1 MPCPSGTWGLSCVFP
16 SARGLDY
23 APGVRNRLL
32 WVSGLG
38 FSFVWST
45 FAAPALGADDAARAA
60 ARRMATAGVEAFQ
73 KDDYAVAVDKLDRAY
88 KMLPVPSI
96 GLWLAR
102 ALAKQGKLVEAAERY
117 TEVGR
122 LPVSSG
128 DTAVQENAKK
138 EAAAELDALTPRI
151 PSVVIRVEGAAAAA
165 VKLTLDGAG
174 LPSEVVGDQQPLNP
188 GKHRIEGKANEQVVA
203 VEVTVGQSETKTV
216 TLRFKPA
223 SATAAAPVPAP
234 ADASPPTEAATPGT
248 ESPSEAAVSSTP
260 PEPAPAGRDSG
271 SSRKFLGWSA
281 IGLGAAG
288 LVTGVVAG
296 AAALSKKGTL
306 DDSGACMDDKC
317 LRSSMQSTL
326 DQYGTFRT
334 VSSIGFIAGGA
345 LSAVGIVL
353 LVTAPS
359 GDAGSARA
367 GTWLRVSSTGVTAGG
382 RF

>member
-1 MPCPSGTWGLSCVFP
+1 
-16 SARGLDY
+16 
-23 APGVRNRLL
+23 
-32 WVSGLG
+32 
-38 FSFVWST
+38 
-45 FAAPALGADDAARAA
+45 
-60 ARRMATAGVEAFQ
+60 
-73 KDDYAVAVDKLDRAY
+73 
-88 KMLPVPSI
+88 
-96 GLWLAR
+96 
-102 ALAKQGKLVEAAERY
+102 
-117 TEVGR
+117 
-122 LPVSSG
+122 
-128 DTAVQENAKK
+128 
-138 EAAAELDALTPRI
+138 LDALTPRI
-151 PSVVIRVEGAAAAA
+151 PSVVIRIEGAAAAA

-188 GKHRIEGKANEQVVA
+188 GKHRIEGKANEEVVA

-216 TLRFKPA
+216 TLRFKPV
-223 SATAAAPVPAP
+223 SATAAAPAPAPAP
-234 ADASPPTEAATPGT
+234 ADASTPTDAATPGT

-260 PEPAPAGRDSG
+260 PEPAPVGRDSG

-306 DDSGACMDDKC
+306 DDSGACRDDKC

-359 GDAGSARA
+359 GDAGSART